1 MIQENLIINKCIY
14 CDGAGE
20 TDEHIIPFALG
31 GKRKLYKAS
40 CEQCRDI
47 TSRCE
52 QNPLSENW
60 AEARAILDYPSQHR
74 RDFSNEK
81 FSLEVTFKD
90 GADGML
96 ELSKSEVLGLTPF
109 LEYPL
114 PAFFAPGNYK
124 KGVIVNGHSIISF
137 GPDVKALSEKYG
149 FKEMRYTVTHK
160 GNNFEK
166 MIAKIAY
173 CATVALFGLN
183 GFDQR
188 FVLPAV
194 LGKKDD
200 VGFWMGCDPEG
211 KIAPLIGKQRYKN
224 IIKIGVWEKAGD
236 GLKHVIARL
245 KFFASSDAPEYIVV
259 VGTLKPDFVMPDYQ
273 TFSY

>member
-1 MIQENLIINKCIY
+1 MTQEKLIINKCIY
-14 CDGAGE
+14 CDGVGE

-31 GKRKLYKAS
+31 GKCKLYKAS

-52 QNPLSENW
+52 RNPLSENW
-60 AEARAILDYPSQHR
+60 AEARAILDYPSLR
-74 RDFSNEK
+74 RKFSNEK
-81 FSLEVTFKD
+81 FSLKVTFKN
-90 GADGML
+90 GIDGML
-96 ELSKSEVLGLTPF
+96 ELPKSEVLGLTPF

-137 GPDVKALSEKYG
+137 GPDVKALAEKYD
-149 FKEMRYTVTHK
+149 FKEVRYKVTHK
-160 GNNFEK
+160 GNDFEK

-173 CATVALFGLN
+173 CATVALFGLD
-183 GFDQR
+183 GFDQC
-188 FVLPAV
+188 FVLPAL
-194 LGKKDD
+194 LGEKDD
-200 VGFWMGCDPEG
+200 IGFWMGCDSEG
-211 KIAPLIGKQRYKN
+211 KITPLIGKQRARN
-224 IIKIGVWEKAGD
+224 IIKIGVWKKAGD
-236 GLKHVIARL
+236 GPKYVIVRL

-259 VGTLKPDFVMPDYQ
+259 VGTLKPDFAMPDYQ